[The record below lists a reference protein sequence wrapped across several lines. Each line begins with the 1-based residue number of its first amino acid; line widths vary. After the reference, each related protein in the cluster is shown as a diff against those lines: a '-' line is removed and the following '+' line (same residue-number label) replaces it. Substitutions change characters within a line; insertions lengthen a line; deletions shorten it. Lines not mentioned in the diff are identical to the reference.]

1 MPDGEQDREVGRH
14 VAVFEEFSHDIV
26 HFRVQVELGI
36 GELDSEAAPHSHLA
50 FVFEFSRLVDTSDL
64 DVATFDLL
72 RKVGL
77 DLLEFVTETPRV
89 DRLGLDDA
97 REAVGSSDVAAL
109 LARRA
114 VLARALDVFQ
124 ESAETLVGVV
134 AEQRRP
140 GGDTAYLDVA
150 SEAEAVGVLFAVE
163 RLHGIETARC
173 DGFGVFMKQCHSK
186 LLLVG
191 LCRNYIRMGQSREIS
206 ASRLVGPPA

>member
-1 MPDGEQDREVGRH
+1 M
-14 VAVFEEFSHDIV
+14 
-26 HFRVQVELGI
+26 
-36 GELDSEAAPHSHLA
+36 
-50 FVFEFSRLVDTSDL
+50 
-64 DVATFDLL
+64 ATFDLL

-109 LARRA
+109 LARSA

-150 SEAEAVGVLFAVE
+150 SEAEAVGVLLAVE
-163 RLHGIETARC
+163 RLHGIEAARC

-191 LCRNYIRMGQSREIS
+191 LCRNYIRKGQSRQIS
-206 ASRLVGPPA
+206 VSRLVGTPAERRRNRRLSLFWNDFTPRV